1 MMITLNGKTMT
12 KSDIYGAKIVLP
24 LPVNSSHALG
34 VLPARAIGALEE
46 TSLIALVDYL
56 ADLQGRATDSITQG
70 FCERFGIS
78 KLAAL
83 PACDY
88 DEAVKY
94 LVDQL
99 PEESMPAEG

>member
-1 MMITLNGKTMT
+1 MITLNGKTMS
-12 KSDIYGAKIVLP
+12 KSDIYGAEIILP
-24 LPVNSSHALG
+24 TPVNSSVAFG
-34 VLPARAIGALEE
+34 AARVIGALEE

-56 ADLQGRATDSITQG
+56 ADMQGRKTESVAQS
-70 FCERFGIS
+70 FCERFSIS

-88 DEAVKY
+88 DAAVQY

-99 PEESMPAEG
+99 PEEAMPAEG

>member
-1 MMITLNGKTMT
+1 MITLNGKTMT
-12 KSDIYGAKIVLP
+12 KSDIYSANFVLP
-24 LPVNSSHALG
+24 TPVNTSLVPSAAA
-34 VLPARAIGALEE
+34 ARVIGALEE

-56 ADLQGRATDSITQG
+56 ADMQGRTTDGVTQS
-70 FCERFGIS
+70 FCERFGVA

-99 PEESMPAEG
+99 PEESVPAEG